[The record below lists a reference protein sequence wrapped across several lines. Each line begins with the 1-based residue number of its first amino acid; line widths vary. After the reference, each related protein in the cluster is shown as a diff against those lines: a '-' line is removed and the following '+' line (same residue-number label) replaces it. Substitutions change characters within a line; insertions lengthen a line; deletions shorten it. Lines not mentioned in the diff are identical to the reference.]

1 MKRFT
6 PDQLV
11 LALILATVILGLA
24 LYRYAGFGS

>member
-11 LALILATVILGLA
+11 LALILAAVILGLA

>member
-11 LALILATVILGLA
+11 LALILAAVILGLA
-24 LYRYAGFGS
+24 LYHYAGFGS